1 MSDRV
6 RCMVIVG
13 FVVTVLGSLTLHGAS
28 AQEQRGAA
36 GRAAR
41 QSESAA
47 EKGEP
52 QSAGEKKKESDKED
66 AGKQAKW
73 DADLTESK
81 GTVTIGGKAVAY
93 NTTAGTMELL
103 DDNGKAK
110 AKVYFTAYTR
120 DNGGAAANPAD
131 RPITFAFNGGP
142 GSSSVW
148 LHMGALGPKRVEFG
162 AEGEVLPPPGRAVN
176 NEFSWLD
183 LTDLVFI
190 DPVSTGFSR
199 AVEGEDAKQF
209 HGVEQDIASVGDFI
223 RLYTTRYE
231 RWASPKFLAG
241 ESYGTTRAAGLSG
254 YLQQR
259 HGMYLNGIVFIS
271 TILNFQTASFDDGND
286 TAYWLFLP
294 TYTAAAW
301 YHKRLAPELQA
312 DMSLALREAEQWAST
327 EYLQALARGDT
338 LSEAERGT
346 IATNLARYTGLSE
359 RYVRDANL
367 RVRIGNFTKELL
379 RDQGLTIGRF
389 DTRYTGRDKDNI
401 GATFERDPSYS
412 AIQGAFTAAFNDYAR
427 RELGYKNDA
436 AYEILTGR
444 VRPWSYG
451 NAQNSYLNVG
461 ETLRQAMSQNPSLR
475 VLFASGHYDLATPF
489 FATDYTISHLGLP
502 VGLRANVT
510 QTYYEAGHMMYLRR
524 ADLEK
529 LKRDVASF
537 MGEALKAP

>member
-1 MSDRV
+1 MSDRLRRMWV
-6 RCMVIVG
+6 VGLVSIVLAA
-13 FVVTVLGSLTLHGAS
+13 FAPRGAG
-28 AQEQRGAA
+28 AQEQRGSSN
-36 GRAAR
+36 RAAR
-41 QSESAA
+41 PADTTTD
-47 EKGEP
+47 KGEP
-52 QSAGEKKKESDKED
+52 KAAEDEKKDNDKGGVKKE
-66 AGKQAKW
+66 AKW
-73 DADLTESK
+73 DADLTQSK
-81 GTVTIGGKAVAY
+81 GTVTIDGKVIAY
-93 NTTAGTMELL
+93 NATAGTMELL
-103 DDNGKAK
+103 DDDGKAK

-120 DNGGAAANPAD
+120 DSGGAAANPAE

-162 AEGEVLPPPGRAVN
+162 AEGEALPPPGRTVS

-199 AVEGEDAKQF
+199 PVEGEDAKQF
-209 HGVEQDIASVGDFI
+209 HGVEKDIASVGDFI
-223 RLYTTRYE
+223 RLYTTRFE
-231 RWASPKFLAG
+231 RWSSPKFLAG

-294 TYTAAAW
+294 TYTATAW
-301 YHKRLAPELQA
+301 YHKRLAPDLQA
-312 DMSLALREAEQWAST
+312 DMAKALREAEQWAST

-338 LSEAERGT
+338 LTEAERDT
-346 IATNLARYTGLSE
+346 IAKRLARYTGLSE

-379 RDQGLTIGRF
+379 RDQGLTVGRF

-401 GATFERDPSYS
+401 GASFERDPSYS
-412 AIQGAFTAAFNDYAR
+412 AVQGAFTAAFNDYAR

-444 VRPWSYG
+444 VRPWDFG
-451 NAQNSYLNVG
+451 GAQNSYLNVA
-461 ETLRQAMSQNPSLR
+461 ETLRQAMSQNTSLH
-475 VLFASGHYDLATPF
+475 VLFASGYYDLATPF

-502 VGLRANVT
+502 VSLRANVT
-510 QTYYEAGHMMYLRR
+510 QTYYGSGHMMYLRR
-524 ADLEK
+524 AELEK
-529 LKRDVASF
+529 LKKDVGVF
-537 MGEALKAP
+537 MAAALKAP